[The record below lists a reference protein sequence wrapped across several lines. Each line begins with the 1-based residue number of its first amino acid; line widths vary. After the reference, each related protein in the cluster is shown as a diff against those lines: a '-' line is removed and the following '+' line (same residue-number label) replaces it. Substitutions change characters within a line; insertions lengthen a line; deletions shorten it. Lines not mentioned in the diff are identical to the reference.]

1 MIPEENRPRTTLLS
15 SLLLAVLVYL
25 CVIGA
30 VLYGYRYFRV
40 SWGATETST
49 PVAIAIDRIGT
60 SGEKEKRPALAKSQ
74 QSPKHAQPV
83 ATKSVTKQKSN
94 HKRSKP
100 KVIPKPAPKTVR
112 HTTPQAAP
120 EQPTSPA
127 KAVPTS
133 PLPLPKE
140 LPVHIAPP
148 QHHIPPAPLAS
159 PERTLALKEAPVENR
174 EITPQ
179 HQSPAKTTRKK
190 VRKKSKKPPSK
201 KKHIRGTQRRK
212 SSRATRGS
220 GASHR
225 RAGGRSKSQ
234 FLSRLKARI
243 NRHKHYPRA
252 AQRMGITGRVT
263 LRFTILRSGA
273 VGAISASGPKPLRS
287 ASVRALKQAFPVS
300 TSRVPFAL
308 PYSTGVTIRYE

>member
-1 MIPEENRPRTTLLS
+1 MIPEENRPHTTLLS

-30 VLYGYRYFRV
+30 VLYGYRHFRV
-40 SWGATETST
+40 SWGATETAT

-74 QSPKHAQPV
+74 QSPKDTQSV
-83 ATKSVTKQKSN
+83 AKKSITKQKSS

-100 KVIPKPAPKTVR
+100 KVIPKPASKTVR
-112 HTTPQAAP
+112 HTTPQAP
-120 EQPTSPA
+120 PKQPTPPA
-127 KAVPTS
+127 KTVPLS
-133 PLPLPKE
+133 PLPLPKVI
-140 LPVHIAPP
+140 PVHTAPP
-148 QHHIPPAPLAS
+148 QQHIPSAPLAS
-159 PERTLALKEAPVENR
+159 PERTLALKEVPVENR
-174 EITPQ
+174 EFTPQ

-190 VRKKSKKPPSK
+190 VRKRSKKPLSK
-201 KKHIRGTQRRK
+201 KRHKRGTQRRK

-263 LRFTILRSGA
+263 LRFTILRNGA
-273 VGAISASGPKPLRS
+273 VGAISASGPKPLKS
-287 ASVRALKQAFPVS
+287 ASVHALKQAFPVNIA
-300 TSRVPFAL
+300 RVPFAL
-308 PYSTGVTIRYE
+308 PYRTGITIRYE